1 LWRRVERLIRKLKF
15 LRPPA
20 EIFEMSASPVPP
32 SRASSPG
39 IAARL
44 RRALPHGGSL
54 PAEDWRQ
61 RHVLITGLL
70 WITIGIVPV
79 YALLAH
85 GSDAVRYTPEVTATV
100 AFAVLAGWGELSRK
114 WRSVAASMGLLTAS
128 ASLIDISG
136 GLIEMHFAFFV
147 VIVVLTLYEDWVPFL
162 LAVAFVLIHHGV
174 MGTIDP
180 QAVFYNRFEWKQP
193 WLWASIHAMFVALA
207 GIAGVVA
214 WGLNERVRDRMRTT
228 QAELERIS
236 LTDPL
241 TSLLNR
247 RSLMTDLE
255 ARLEQARPTL
265 LAVFDLDGFKEYN
278 DRFGHPAGDQLLIR
292 LASQL
297 GATVEGSG
305 CAYRLGGDEFCILAD
320 PVVGVSASSQLATWQ
335 YSLEEHGEGFM
346 ISASAGLAS
355 LPEDGHTPSEALT
368 VCDRR
373 MYQIKNE
380 RRTSAAAQT
389 RNVLL
394 ATLAAHN
401 ADLGDHVGAVGV
413 WAERVGVA
421 LSVPMDELR
430 DLRYAAELHDI
441 GKVAIPDSI
450 LSKPGPLDEQ
460 DWEFVRRHTIIG
472 EGILAASP
480 ALSRVAHIVRS
491 THERFD
497 GHGYP
502 DGLTSTDI
510 PLAARIITVC
520 DAYDAMVSERPY
532 RRPLTPANAL
542 DELAR
547 CAGAQFDPGVVSA
560 FIEASR
566 SAEDAG
572 SRPTESGQGDA
583 ELPAATVER
592 LAQPA

>member
-1 LWRRVERLIRKLKF
+1 
-15 LRPPA
+15 
-20 EIFEMSASPVPP
+20 
-32 SRASSPG
+32 
-39 IAARL
+39 
-44 RRALPHGGSL
+44 
-54 PAEDWRQ
+54 
-61 RHVLITGLL
+61 
-70 WITIGIVPV
+70 
-79 YALLAH
+79 
-85 GSDAVRYTPEVTATV
+85 
-100 AFAVLAGWGELSRK
+100 
-114 WRSVAASMGLLTAS
+114 
-128 ASLIDISG
+128 
-136 GLIEMHFAFFV
+136 
-147 VIVVLTLYEDWVPFL
+147 
-162 LAVAFVLIHHGV
+162 
-174 MGTIDP
+174 
-180 QAVFYNRFEWKQP
+180 
-193 WLWASIHAMFVALA
+193 
-207 GIAGVVA
+207 
-214 WGLNERVRDRMRTT
+214 
-228 QAELERIS
+228 
-236 LTDPL
+236 
-241 TSLLNR
+241 
-247 RSLMTDLE
+247 
-255 ARLEQARPTL
+255 
-265 LAVFDLDGFKEYN
+265 
-278 DRFGHPAGDQLLIR
+278 
-292 LASQL
+292 
-297 GATVEGSG
+297 
-305 CAYRLGGDEFCILAD
+305 
-320 PVVGVSASSQLATWQ
+320 
-335 YSLEEHGEGFM
+335 
-346 ISASAGLAS
+346 
-355 LPEDGHTPSEALT
+355 
-368 VCDRR
+368 
-373 MYQIKNE
+373 
-380 RRTSAAAQT
+380 
-389 RNVLL
+389 
-394 ATLAAHN
+394 
-401 ADLGDHVGAVGV
+401 
-413 WAERVGVA
+413 
-421 LSVPMDELR
+421 MDELR